1 MGNGML
7 SQEEIDALLRGTM
20 EADSEQEQE
29 QVAEQ
34 EPEPEP
40 EPKTSLTEDL
50 LDDMEKDTLGEIANI
65 SMGTAATT
73 LSQLLGKKVDITT
86 PRVDLTTSEKIRKD
100 YPTPSV
106 ICNVKY
112 KAGIEGSNV
121 LILSQQD
128 GSVIVDLMMG
138 GDGKNPTPELSE
150 LQISGISEAMNQMMG
165 SAATSMSTMFNSMV
179 DITPPDL
186 LLTDSSNEK
195 DIIQDFLHADESLV
209 RISFRMVVE
218 DVIDSKLIQVIPL
231 SVAKGM
237 VNKLMGGMM
246 GGASAA
252 PAAQTVAP
260 SQPTPTAVSYQT
272 PPPSPQPTYEAP
284 PYQASADY
292 PPYGAPQPYAQA
304 GTQGGYYPPPSNYA
318 PGPTTPVQPAQ
329 FAPLLPGQP
338 MVQPDNLSL
347 IMDVPLQIS
356 VELGRAK
363 KTIKEILEMGP
374 GSVIELDRLAGESV
388 DMIVNGKLIAK
399 CEVVV
404 INETF
409 GIRITDIVHPM
420 ERMNSLK

>member
-7 SQEEIDALLRGTM
+7 SQEEIDALLRGTL
-20 EADSEQEQE
+20 EPES
-29 QVAEQ
+29 
-34 EPEPEP
+34 EPEPETP
-40 EPKTSLTEDL
+40 VVSDL
-50 LDDMEKDTLGEIANI
+50 LDELQIDTLGEIANI

-86 PRVDLTTSEKIRKD
+86 PKVDVTTTDQIRQD
-100 YPTPSV
+100 YPIPSV
-106 ICNVKY
+106 ICDVKY
-112 KAGIEGSNV
+112 KAGIEGSNL

-138 GDGKNPTPELSE
+138 GDGKNPFGELTE

-165 SAATSMSTMFNSMV
+165 SAATSMSTMFNAMV
-179 DITPPDL
+179 DITPPNLVLNDF
-186 LLTDSSNEK
+186 SAGR
-195 DIIQDFLHADESLV
+195 DILQDFLSPEEPLV

-218 DVIDSKLIQVIPL
+218 DVIDSILIQVIPL

-237 VNKLMGGMM
+237 VNKLMNAMSQGTQTTP
-246 GGASAA
+246 APPPSAA
-252 PAAQTVAP
+252 PASIPSPASYSNQAPQYAPPPAYETSPYSQAIAPPPYEMPQPKTQGRAQTL
-260 SQPTPTAVSYQT
+260 
-272 PPPSPQPTYEAP
+272 
-284 PYQASADY
+284 
-292 PPYGAPQPYAQA
+292 
-304 GTQGGYYPPPSNYA
+304 
-318 PGPTTPVQPAQ
+318 VQPAQ
-329 FAPLLPGQP
+329 FAPLQPGQP
-338 MVQPDNLSL
+338 PTQPDNLNL
-347 IMDVPLQIS
+347 ILDVPLQIS

-404 INETF
+404 VNETF

>member
-20 EADSEQEQE
+20 DLDL
-29 QVAEQ
+29 EQ
-34 EPEPEP
+34 EPEQELPP
-40 EPKTSLTEDL
+40 SLETPSNSETTPSEGPL
-50 LDDMEKDTLGEIANI
+50 SDMEKDALGEIANI

-86 PRVDLTTSEKIRKD
+86 PKVDITSIAQIRKD
-100 YPTPSV
+100 YPVPSV
-106 ICNVKY
+106 VCDVKY
-112 KAGIEGSNV
+112 KAGIEGSNL
-121 LILSQQD
+121 LILSQRD

-138 GDGKNPTPELSE
+138 GDGRNPTPELSE

-165 SAATSMSTMFNSMV
+165 SSATSMSTMFNALV
-179 DITPPDL
+179 DITPPTL
-186 LLTDSSNEK
+186 LLNDLSTGK
-195 DIIQDFLHADESLV
+195 DVLQDFLGQDETLV

-218 DVIDSKLIQVIPL
+218 DVIDSFLVQVIPL
-231 SVAKGM
+231 DVAKKM
-237 VNKLMGGMM
+237 VIKLMGGMSEEP
-246 GGASAA
+246 SAPPNGTYQA
-252 PAAQTVAP
+252 PPPHP
-260 SQPTPTAVSYQT
+260 S
-272 PPPSPQPTYEAP
+272 PPSPPPVYEAP
-284 PYQASADY
+284 PQQMPADSY
-292 PPYGAPQPYAQA
+292 PPYGMAQQPYAQGA
-304 GTQGGYYPPPSNYA
+304 TPGGGYYPPPSNYS
-318 PGPTTPVQPAQ
+318 PGPATPVQPAQ
-329 FAPLLPGQP
+329 FTPLQPGAR
-338 MVQPDNLSL
+338 VALPDNLSL

-374 GSVIELDRLAGESV
+374 GSVVELDRLAGESV

>member
-1 MGNGML
+1 MGSGML

-20 EADSEQEQE
+20 E
-29 QVAEQ
+29 
-34 EPEPEP
+34 PEPEATQ
-40 EPKTSLTEDL
+40 EENFLNE
-50 LDDMEKDTLGEIANI
+50 MEQDTLGEIANI

-86 PRVDLTTSEKIRKD
+86 PKVDLTTAEQIRND
-100 YPTPSV
+100 YPIPSV
-106 ICNVKY
+106 ICDVKY
-112 KAGIEGSNV
+112 KAGIEGSNL
-121 LILSQQD
+121 LILSQRD

-138 GDGKNPTPELSE
+138 GDGKNPSPELSE

-165 SAATSMSTMFNSMV
+165 SAATSMSTMFNAMV
-179 DITPPDL
+179 DITPPSLVLNDL
-186 LLTDSSNEK
+186 SMNESV
-195 DIIQDFLHADESLV
+195 IEGFLNPSEPLV

-218 DVIDSKLIQVIPL
+218 DVIDSTLIQVIPV
-231 SVAKGM
+231 SVARGM
-237 VNKLMGGMM
+237 VDKLMGAM
-246 GGASAA
+246 GGSSSSASTPTPTPVAQA
-252 PAAQTVAP
+252 VPQDQSPLTAQTIP
-260 SQPTPTAVSYQT
+260 SQPQQ
-272 PPPSPQPTYEAP
+272 SPLSSSAQSAYDTI
-284 PYQASADY
+284 PYSPEPNY
-292 PPYGAPQPYAQA
+292 SS
-304 GTQGGYYPPPSNYA
+304 QGMGQGY
-318 PGPTTPVQPAQ
+318 TERKVQTPVQPAQ
-329 FAPLLPGQP
+329 FAPLQP
-338 MVQPDNLSL
+338 ASPITPPDNLGL
-347 IMDVPLQIS
+347 ILDVPLQIS

>member
-7 SQEEIDALLRGTM
+7 SQEEIDALLRGTLETDSDQEPDQDQEKPM
-20 EADSEQEQE
+20 EAF
-29 QVAEQ
+29 
-34 EPEPEP
+34 
-40 EPKTSLTEDL
+40 
-50 LDDMEKDTLGEIANI
+50 LDAMEKDALGEIANI

-86 PRVDLTTSEKIRKD
+86 PKVDLTTSEQVRKD
-100 YPTPSV
+100 YPIPSV
-106 ICNVKY
+106 ICEVKY
-112 KAGIEGSNV
+112 KAGIEGSNL
-121 LILSQQD
+121 LILSQRD
-128 GSVIVDLMMG
+128 GAVIVDLMMG
-138 GDGKNPTPELSE
+138 GDGKSPSPELSD
-150 LQISGISEAMNQMMG
+150 LQMSGISEAMNQMMG
-165 SAATSMSTMFNSMV
+165 SSATSMSSMFNAMV
-179 DITPPDL
+179 DITPPKLVLNDL
-186 LLTDSSNEK
+186 SMEDDVIQGLLTANEP
-195 DIIQDFLHADESLV
+195 LV

-218 DVIDSKLIQVIPL
+218 DVIDSILVQVIPL
-231 SVAKGM
+231 SLAKGM
-237 VNKLMGGMM
+237 VNKLMNAM
-246 GGASAA
+246 GGGSSAA
-252 PAAQTVAP
+252 PAAQTAAP
-260 SQPTPTAVSYQT
+260 TQPAPISYQT
-272 PPPSPQPTYEAP
+272 PPQSPSPTYEAP
-284 PYQASADY
+284 PYQMPTDY
-292 PPYGAPQPYAQA
+292 PSFGSAQTYAQG
-304 GTQGGYYPPPSNYA
+304 GTQGGYYPPPSNYS

-329 FAPLLPGQP
+329 FAPLQPGIP

-347 IMDVPLQIS
+347 ILDVPLQIS